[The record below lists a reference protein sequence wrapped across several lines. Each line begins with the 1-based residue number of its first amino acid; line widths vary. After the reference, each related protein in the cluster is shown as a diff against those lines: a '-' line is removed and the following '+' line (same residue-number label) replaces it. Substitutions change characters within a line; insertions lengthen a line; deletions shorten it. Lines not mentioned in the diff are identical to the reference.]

1 VSSRGHVTK
10 DLEFF
15 SLTHGPARRGWR
27 LASGLHRRWGP
38 RGSGAQRENQRG
50 SGTRRGSGRVG
61 GFCART
67 EMIFLFPE
75 SIFHSTYKSN
85 NFGKN
90 T

>member
-1 VSSRGHVTK
+1 MGQ
-10 DLEFF
+10 
-15 SLTHGPARRGWR
+15 HGEDGDW
-27 LASGLHRRWGP
+27 LVGCTGV
-38 RGSGAQRENQRG
+38 GAQVAAVHKGRIRAG
-50 SGTRRGSGRVG
+50 RGSGRVG
-61 GFCART
+61 GFCTRT